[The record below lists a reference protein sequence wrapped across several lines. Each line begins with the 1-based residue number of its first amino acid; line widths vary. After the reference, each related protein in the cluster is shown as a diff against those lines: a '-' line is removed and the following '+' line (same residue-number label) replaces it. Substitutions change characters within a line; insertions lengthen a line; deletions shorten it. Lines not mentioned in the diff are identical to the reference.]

1 VTLQILDWYFALVL
15 MVNFFILG
23 STRMPAMI
31 WAVGAQGFLLGLV
44 FPSAHQTAAT
54 WGGSDGLDPDEA
66 WAIARIA
73 MLSAV
78 LMVVKGFVIPGM
90 LFRALR
96 QADVPDREESLLGQ
110 TPPLLVG
117 AVGTGLAMVFAREL
131 PLRPEHA
138 GTLIIPSAL
147 ATVLTGFIVMVTRQ
161 TALAVVIGYLVLED
175 GVFIFGLLL
184 VEAVPVLVEV
194 GILLDVFVGVFVM
207 GIIIHHVS
215 RAVPAPSSEHL
226 SSLREE

>member
-1 VTLQILDWYFALVL
+1 LDWYFALVL

-23 STRMPAMI
+23 SSRLPAMI
-31 WAVGAQGFLLGLV
+31 WAVGVQGFLLGLA
-44 FPSAHQTAAT
+44 FPFAHQGAMT
-54 WGGSDGLDPDEA
+54 WGGPDGLDNQEA
-66 WAIARIA
+66 WAVARLA
-73 MLSAV
+73 AFAVV

-96 QADVPDREESLLGQ
+96 QADVPAREESLLGQ

-117 AVGTGLAMVFAREL
+117 AVGTGLVMVFAREL
-131 PLRPEHA
+131 PLRPEHTS
-138 GTLIIPSAL
+138 TLVVPSAL
-147 ATVLTGFIVMVTRQ
+147 ATVLIGFLVMVTRQ
-161 TALAVVIGYLVLED
+161 TTLAMVVGYLVLEN
-175 GVFIFGLLL
+175 GIFIFGLLL

-215 RAVPAPSSEHL
+215 RAVPAASSEHL